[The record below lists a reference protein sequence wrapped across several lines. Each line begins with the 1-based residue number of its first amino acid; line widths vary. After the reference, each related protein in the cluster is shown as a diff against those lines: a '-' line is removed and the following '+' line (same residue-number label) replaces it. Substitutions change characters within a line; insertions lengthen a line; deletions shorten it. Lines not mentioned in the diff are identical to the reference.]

1 MREVEND
8 IVGRHIP
15 AHIQY
20 ACCYWVHHLREGGV
34 PLEEN
39 GQVHIFLKT
48 HLLHWL
54 EALSL
59 VRKISEGV
67 LAITFLEGL
76 VTVSNGPRILRET
89 PANI

>member
-8 IVGRHIP
+8 AIGRYIP
-15 AHIQY
+15 AHVQY
-20 ACCYWVHHLREGGV
+20 ACCYWVHHLKESGV

-39 GQVHIFLKT
+39 GQVHIFLKK

-59 VRKISEGV
+59 VRKTTEGV

-76 VTVSNGPRILRET
+76 ITVGNGQRVLREM
-89 PANI
+89 PANL

>member
-8 IVGRHIP
+8 IVGLHIP
-15 AHIQY
+15 AHVQY

-39 GQVHIFLKT
+39 GQVHTFLKK

-59 VRKISEGV
+59 MRKTSEGI
-67 LAITFLEGL
+67 LAIGSLESAVL
-76 VTVSNGPRILRET
+76 VSALVAYWCHSN
-89 PANI
+89 